1 MLIELITP
9 LILATAPTVVTVPE
23 VKYDHVLQVSRQ
35 VEVKSGQPVQVAQY
49 KQPTFNG
56 TQTYDYQ
63 GKPRDSDND

>member
-35 VEVKSGQPVQVAQY
+35 VEVNSGQPVQVAQY
-49 KQPTFNG
+49 QQPTFNG

>member
-35 VEVKSGQPVQVAQY
+35 VEVKSGQRVDLAQY
-49 KQPTFNG
+49 RPPTTNG
-56 TQTYDYQ
+56 TQTYDYN

>member
-35 VEVKSGQPVQVAQY
+35 VEVKAGQPVQVAQY
-49 KQPTFNG
+49 RQPTYGG
-56 TQTYDYQ
+56 TQTYDAN
-63 GKPRDSDND
+63 GRPRDNDND

>member
-35 VEVKSGQPVQVAQY
+35 MDFKTGKSVEVAQY
-49 KQPTFNG
+49 RQPTYGG
-56 TQTYDYQ
+56 TQTYDAN
-63 GKPRDSDND
+63 GRPRDNDND

>member
-9 LILATAPTVVTVPE
+9 LILATAPTTITVPE

-35 VEVKSGQPVQVAQY
+35 VEVKTGRPVEVAQR
-49 KQPTFNG
+49 PTTWNG
-56 TQTYDYQ
+56 TQTYDYN

>member
-49 KQPTFNG
+49 TQPTIHG